1 MQAAAAQGAVGTRAP
16 EARATARRPRAL
28 TKSGDPLVWKWVVR
42 LGAIVAFF
50 VAWQIYAGHVNPI
63 LLVSPTAIARTFG
76 HMVAD
81 GTLPTATL
89 QSLEVLVIGFGAA
102 LVAGIVLGLV
112 WARYKVVDWAIQPFV
127 SAIFSTP
134 LIALVPL
141 YVLWFG
147 FGVSAKIA
155 IVGSF
160 SFFPILLNT
169 YQGAVSVD
177 PTYRDTARAFHAT
190 ERQMWRHVTIPSC
203 IPFIAAGINVSLG
216 HALTG
221 LIIAEFYTN
230 ASGLGGIVLKSAD
243 TFETARMF
251 VPIVTVMVLG
261 ILLMSA
267 TRWLKRAVA
276 PWAER

>member
-1 MQAAAAQGAVGTRAP
+1 MQVATQATKAATSGQAAGSVRRAKAV
-16 EARATARRPRAL
+16 
-28 TKSGDPLVWKWVVR
+28 TKSGDPLVRKWVVR
-42 LGAIVAFF
+42 LGVIIAFF
-50 VAWQIYAGHVNPI
+50 VAWQLYAGHVNPI
-63 LLVSPTAIARTFG
+63 LLVSPSAIATTYG
-76 HMVAD
+76 HMVAN
-81 GTLPTATL
+81 GTLPTALL

-102 LVAGIVLGLV
+102 LVAGIALGLV

-177 PTYRDTARAFHAT
+177 PTYRDTARAFHAS
-190 ERQMWRHVTIPSC
+190 EGQMWRHVTIPSC
-203 IPFIAAGINVSLG
+203 VPFIAAGINVALG

-221 LIIAEFYTN
+221 LIISEFYTN

-243 TFETARMF
+243 TFNTAQMF

-267 TRWLKRAVA
+267 TRWLKHAVA

>member
-1 MQAAAAQGAVGTRAP
+1 MQAATAASVTGERAEDVGVQVVAS
-16 EARATARRPRAL
+16 RRL
-28 TKSGDPLVWKWVVR
+28 TKSGDPLVRKWSVR
-42 LGAIVAFF
+42 LGTLIAFF
-50 VAWQIYAGHVNPI
+50 AAWQIYANHVNPI
-63 LLVSPTAIARTFG
+63 LLVTPSAIAAMFG
-76 HMVAD
+76 HMVTD
-81 GTLPTATL
+81 GSLPSATL
-89 QSLEVLVIGFGAA
+89 ASLEVLVIGFGMA
-102 LVAGIVLGLV
+102 LIAGIALGLI

-147 FGVSAKIA
+147 FGVPAKVA

-177 PTYRDTARAFHAT
+177 PIYRDTARAFHAT
-190 ERQMWRHVTIPSC
+190 ERQMWRHVTVPSC

-243 TFETARMF
+243 TFQTARMF

-261 ILLMSA
+261 ILLMSG
-267 TRWLKRAVA
+267 TRWLKRVVA